1 MRKIKIYNFIFA
13 VNIFFLFLILLI
25 YLQNLEVKKVY
36 LYSDASQYK
45 NAIDEFINKKKFMF
59 SVDANDLLD
68 YFDDKSKIRTI
79 DIKKKL
85 PFSLL
90 IDLKNH
96 IPTFKWNN
104 EKVLNEYG
112 ESIAYN
118 SFNNNL
124 IILEGPEDLFGEVLD
139 SYKVLNNLFEKRD
152 LNISKLSLSNNGNW
166 KVIIENFTEINLGKT
181 LDYIK
186 INQVFLFFYDKD
198 YSLSEIKSIDFRYP
212 DGFTYK
218 KDSR

>member
-1 MRKIKIYNFIFA
+1 M
-13 VNIFFLFLILLI
+13 

-96 IPTFKWNN
+96 IPTFLWNN

-124 IILEGPEDLFGEVLD
+124 IILEGPENLFGEVLD
-139 SYKVLNNLFEKRD
+139 SYKVLNNFFEKRD

-166 KVIIENFTEINLGKT
+166 KVVIENFTEINLGKT

-186 INQVFLFFYDKD
+186 INQVFLFFYDKG
-198 YSLSEIKSIDFRYP
+198 YILSEIKSIDFRYP

>member
-1 MRKIKIYNFIFA
+1 MRKIKIYNFIFTI
-13 VNIFFLFLILLI
+13 NIFFLVLILLM
-25 YLQNLEVKKVY
+25 YVQNLEVKKVY

>member
-1 MRKIKIYNFIFA
+1 M
-13 VNIFFLFLILLI
+13 
-25 YLQNLEVKKVY
+25 
-36 LYSDASQYK
+36 
-45 NAIDEFINKKKFMF
+45 
-59 SVDANDLLD
+59 
-68 YFDDKSKIRTI
+68 
-79 DIKKKL
+79 
-85 PFSLL
+85 L

-96 IPTFKWNN
+96 IPTFLWNN

-112 ESIAYN
+112 ESIVYN
-118 SFNNNL
+118 SDNNNL
-124 IILEGPEDLFGEVLD
+124 IILEGPENLFGEVLD
-139 SYKVLNNLFEKRD
+139 SYKLLNNLFKKGD

-186 INQVFLFFYDKD
+186 INQVFLFFHDKG

>member
-1 MRKIKIYNFIFA
+1 M
-13 VNIFFLFLILLI
+13 

-124 IILEGPEDLFGEVLD
+124 IILEGPENLFDEVLD

>member
-13 VNIFFLFLILLI
+13 INIFFLFLILLI

-45 NAIDEFINKKKFMF
+45 NTIDEFINKKKFMF
-59 SVDANDLLD
+59 SVDANDLFG
-68 YFDDKSKIRTI
+68 YFDDQSKIRTI

-96 IPTFKWNN
+96 IPTFLWNN

-112 ESIAYN
+112 ESIIYN

-124 IILEGPEDLFGEVLD
+124 VILEGPENLFGEVFD
-139 SYKVLNNLFEKRD
+139 SYKVLNNLFKKSD

-166 KVIIENFTEINLGKT
+166 KVIIENSTEINLGKT
-181 LDYIK
+181 LDYIR
-186 INQVFLFFYDKD
+186 INQVFLFFYDRG

>member
-13 VNIFFLFLILLI
+13 INIFFLFLILLI

-59 SVDANDLLD
+59 SVDANDLLS
-68 YFDDKSKIRTI
+68 YFDDQSKIRTI

-85 PFSLL
+85 PFSLV

-96 IPTFKWNN
+96 IPTFLWNN

-112 ESIAYN
+112 ESIVYN
-118 SFNNNL
+118 NLNNNL
-124 IILEGPEDLFGEVLD
+124 IILEGPENLFGEVLD
-139 SYKVLNNLFEKRD
+139 SYKVLNNLFIKRN
-152 LNISKLSLSNNGNW
+152 LSISKLSLSNNGNW
-166 KVIIENFTEINLGKT
+166 KLIIENFTEINLGKT

-186 INQVFLFFYDKD
+186 INQVFLFFYDRG

>member
-1 MRKIKIYNFIFA
+1 MRKIKIYNFIFTI
-13 VNIFFLFLILLI
+13 NIFFLFLILLM

-139 SYKVLNNLFEKRD
+139 SYKVLNNFFEKRD

>member
-1 MRKIKIYNFIFA
+1 M
-13 VNIFFLFLILLI
+13 

>member
-1 MRKIKIYNFIFA
+1 M
-13 VNIFFLFLILLI
+13 

-96 IPTFKWNN
+96 IPTFLWNN